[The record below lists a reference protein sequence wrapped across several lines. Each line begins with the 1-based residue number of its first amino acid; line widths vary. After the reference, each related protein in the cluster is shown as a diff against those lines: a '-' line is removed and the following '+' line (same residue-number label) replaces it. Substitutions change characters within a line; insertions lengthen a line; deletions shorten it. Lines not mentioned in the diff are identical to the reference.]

1 MVRFFIQRMCWSGR
15 RRFEPAVLVVAL
27 VVLIAG
33 CAGHPPDRH
42 GGYQAPMP
50 ERAVVASDPL
60 WQVFSRYEGAPYR
73 YGGTTASGFD
83 CSGFIQ
89 TAYREAYGLQLP
101 RTTSALRS
109 AGYSVGRDQVR
120 PGDLVFF
127 RIRGKEQHAGIYMGN
142 SRFIHASSSVG
153 VTESSLSSPYWQSR
167 LSRARRLD

>member
-1 MVRFFIQRMCWSGR
+1 MVRFFIQRVQELTRSR
-15 RRFEPAVLVVAL
+15 RGPMALTMVFVAL
-27 VVLIAG
+27 MAG
-33 CAGHPPDRH
+33 CAGHPPEH
-42 GGYQAPMP
+42 KTGSYSPVP
-50 ERAVVASDPL
+50 ERSAVSNDPL

-109 AGYSVGRDQVR
+109 AGQAVGRDQVR
-120 PGDLVFF
+120 QGDLVFF

-142 SRFIHASSSVG
+142 GRFVHASTSAG